1 MTPDAGPAPSLG
13 RVALVHDFLSQY
25 GGAERVVLELSRI
38 FPDAPVYT
46 AFYDPDGTFPE
57 FRERR
62 IVTSSLQRIVRPG
75 RFRAYAPLYPRA
87 FERFDLGQ
95 YDLVVASSSAFA
107 HRVRHPNCR
116 VYCHTPP
123 RFLYHPESYGWPDW
137 RNRILHAGTAPL
149 RRADRRSAR
158 AKASYAANSDLT
170 RRRVL
175 AAYDIECRVIH
186 PPLATTHLSA
196 PVMPLPDRPAL
207 LMVSR
212 LLPYKRVD
220 VAIAVA
226 NATGLPLGVV
236 GEGPER
242 ARLQSMAGPNV
253 TFLGRVPDAR
263 MPELFA
269 AATVVL
275 APGAE
280 DFGYGPV
287 EAHWFGRP
295 AVAVAGGGALETVND
310 GIDGLLVRGTETEPW
325 VRAVKSTLERPWTP
339 AALRSSAGAYT
350 APAFREHV
358 VTWLS
363 T

>member
-1 MTPDAGPAPSLG
+1 MTPDAGAPSGLG

-25 GGAERVVLELSRI
+25 GGAERVVLELCRI
-38 FPDAPVYT
+38 FPEAPVYT
-46 AFYDPDGTFPE
+46 AFYDAESTFPE
-57 FRERR
+57 FRSRQ
-62 IVTSSLQRIVRPG
+62 IVPSSLQRVVRPG

-87 FERFDLGQ
+87 FERFDLGR

-137 RNRILHAGTAPL
+137 RNRILRAAAAPL
-149 RRADRRSAR
+149 RRSDRRSAR

-175 AAYDIECRVIH
+175 EAYDIECPVIH

-196 PVMPLPDRPAL
+196 PVEPMPHRPAL

-220 VAIAVA
+220 LAVAVA
-226 NATGLPLGVV
+226 NATGLPLTLV

-242 ARLQSMAGPNV
+242 ARLEAMAGPSV
-253 TFLGRVPDAR
+253 TLLGRVPDTQ

-295 AVAVAGGGALETVND
+295 AVAVADGGALETITD
-310 GIDGLLVRGTETEPW
+310 GVDGLLVPGTSTESW
-325 VRAVKSTLERPWTP
+325 VRAVKAAVERPWTP
-339 AALRSSAGAYT
+339 EALRRSADGYT
-350 APAFREHV
+350 APAFRERILA
-358 VTWLS
+358 WLS
-363 T
+363 S